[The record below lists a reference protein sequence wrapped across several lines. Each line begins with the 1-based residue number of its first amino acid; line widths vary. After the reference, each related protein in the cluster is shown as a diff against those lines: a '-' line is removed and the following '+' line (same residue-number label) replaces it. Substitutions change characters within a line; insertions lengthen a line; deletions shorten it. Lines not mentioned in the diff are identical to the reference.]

1 MPIMLPVV
9 FLGGAIA
16 AGVSYLQEKDLPVP
30 FVKPRTKLIVYLGN
44 ELRPEADPED
54 RFVER
59 VNLRYQKF
67 FQERID
73 PLLGASRQHD
83 LAELAPTTQLLER
96 PDGYINRRL
105 GYSVIAIF
113 FAIAGSL
120 SLPSFLVV
128 SVAVGL
134 YANNDLYFQ
143 GTRNLLKGKPD
154 HLTTAM
160 LAMVTSWIGG
170 FWIANSLASLLYY
183 TGEKLAAVSENR
195 ARQRMIDVFGQI
207 PRTAR
212 VILEGEEIEISVSA
226 LKEGDVVIVRAGQI
240 IPVDGEITQGMA
252 SIDQHMLTG
261 ESQPVEKEVGA
272 GVFASTLLLSGEIL
286 ITITRTGT
294 ETVASQIVEV
304 LNNTANFQF
313 EMVNRG
319 KRIANAWALPTI
331 LIGLAGGLVGGIR
344 SLVALWN
351 VDVGSQ
357 IMITAPISLLNFL
370 DKASANG
377 ILVKDGRSL
386 ELLKLVDTVVF
397 DKTGTLTEERP
408 TVAAVH
414 SFSEFSSDTIL
425 QVAAAAE
432 SHQSHPIAHAIL
444 HATKERGLEF
454 PAVEKTDVEL
464 GYGLRVMLEGHEI
477 LVGSQRFMAM
487 SDVELPIDL
496 EDLLTQTA
504 ELGHSMV
511 FVAVDAQLIGAIELQ
526 PTVRPEAYTVIANLQ
541 ERGIKTVII
550 SGDQEAPT
558 RKLAHQLGIDEY
570 FANTLPENKAQL
582 VEMLQSQGRK
592 VCFVGDGINDSI
604 ALRKADVSV
613 SIHGATT
620 IAVDTAQIVLMSKNL
635 EKLPYLF
642 ELSHTFNR
650 NARVGTLIATVP
662 AFILIG
668 GVFILNLG
676 VYASIAFWN
685 IGLVAGMLVAMSPSL
700 SNTEQDKQ
708 QALPQNSRVA
718 LGE

>member
-16 AGVSYLQEKDLPVP
+16 AGVTYLQEKELPLP
-30 FVKPRTKLIVYLGN
+30 FAKPRSKLIVYLGDGSQ
-44 ELRPEADPED
+44 PESEPED
-54 RFVER
+54 RFIEQ

-73 PLLGASRQHD
+73 PLLGASRQQD
-83 LAELAPTTQLLER
+83 LAELSPTTQLVEL

-105 GYSVIAIF
+105 GYSVVGLF

-120 SLPSFLVV
+120 SLPSLLVV
-128 SVAVGL
+128 SVAIGL
-134 YANNDLYFQ
+134 YANNDLYYE
-143 GTRNLLKGKPD
+143 GARSLLKGKPD
-154 HLTTAM
+154 HLSTAM
-160 LAMVTSWIGG
+160 LGMVTSWIGG
-170 FWIANSLASLLYY
+170 FWIANSLGSLLYY
-183 TGEKLAAVSENR
+183 TSEKLASISENR
-195 ARQRMIDVFGQI
+195 SRSRMIDIFGQI
-207 PRTAR
+207 PRTAH
-212 VILEGEEIEISVSA
+212 VILDGEEIEISVSA
-226 LKEGDVVIVRAGQI
+226 LKVGDVVIVRAGQV
-240 IPVDGEITQGMA
+240 IPVDGEIVQGIA

-261 ESQPVEKEVGA
+261 ESQPTEKEVGD
-272 GVFASTLLLSGEIL
+272 GVFASTLLLSGEIH

-294 ETVASQIVEV
+294 DTVASQIVEV

-319 KRIANAWALPTI
+319 KRIANAWALPTL

-344 SLVALWN
+344 SMVALWN

-370 DKASANG
+370 DKASSNG
-377 ILVKDGRSL
+377 VLVKDGRSL
-386 ELLKLVDTVVF
+386 ERLKLVDTVVF

-408 TVAAVH
+408 TVKQVH
-414 SFSEFSSDTIL
+414 SFAQYSADAIL
-425 QVAAAAE
+425 QIAAAAE
-432 SHQSHPIAHAIL
+432 SYQSHPIAHAIL
-444 HATKERGLEF
+444 HAAQEQGLEI
-454 PAVEKTDVEL
+454 PNVEKTSVEL
-464 GYGLRVMLEGHEI
+464 GYGLRVIVEGYEV
-477 LVGSQRFMAM
+477 LVGSQRFMGM
-487 SDVELPIDL
+487 SDVAFPVNLVDL
-496 EDLLTQTA
+496 QAQTA

-511 FVAVDAQLIGAIELQ
+511 YVAVEGVLAGVIELQ
-526 PTVRPEAYTVIANLQ
+526 PTIRPEAYSVIATLH

-550 SGDQEAPT
+550 SGDQDAPT
-558 RKLAHQLGIDEY
+558 RKLAQQLGIDEY

-582 VEMLQSQGRK
+582 VEMLQGQGRK

-620 IAVDTAQIVLMSKNL
+620 VAVDTAQIVLMSKNL
-635 EKLPYLF
+635 ERLPYLF
-642 ELSHTFNR
+642 DLSHTFNR

-685 IGLVAGMLVAMSPSL
+685 LGLVAGMMVAMSPSL
-700 SNTEQDKQ
+700 SNTEPTKKQ
-708 QALPQNSRVA
+708 VLT
-718 LGE
+718 